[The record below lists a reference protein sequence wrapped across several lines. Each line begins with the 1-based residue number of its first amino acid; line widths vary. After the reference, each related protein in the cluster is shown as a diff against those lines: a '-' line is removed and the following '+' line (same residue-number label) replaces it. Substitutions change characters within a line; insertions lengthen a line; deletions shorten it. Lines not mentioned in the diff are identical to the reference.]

1 MAEFPGWR
9 SAIRHCSG
17 AMRRIADGG
26 GGSCT
31 DDRPTMRRAFMPTV
45 PTDRRPSVQSIILL
59 LVSFARRVL
68 WTSIG
73 ALVTSP
79 VPARAKPRPRSTRRH
94 RV

>member
-1 MAEFPGWR
+1 
-9 SAIRHCSG
+9 
-17 AMRRIADGG
+17 
-26 GGSCT
+26 
-31 DDRPTMRRAFMPTV
+31 MPTV
-45 PTDRRPSVQSIILL
+45 PTDRRPSVQSMILL

-79 VPARAKPRPRSTRRH
+79 VHARAKSRPKPAGRH

>member
-1 MAEFPGWR
+1 
-9 SAIRHCSG
+9 
-17 AMRRIADGG
+17 
-26 GGSCT
+26 
-31 DDRPTMRRAFMPTV
+31 MPTV